1 MAQDFRP
8 KSDQPRVQA
17 KDIAR
22 GSPAP
27 TIEYRNTP
35 IKSYGNRTAARSN
48 ARTERR

>member
-22 GSPAP
+22 GSPVP
-27 TIEYRNTP
+27 SIEYRNTS
-35 IKSYGNRTAARSN
+35 IKSYGNRTSMRSN
-48 ARTERR
+48 QRSERR